1 MLARL
6 LLRLLAA
13 VYACVQVKCQGA
25 RRAKWSGGRELFA
38 GLVRTLGERVN
49 HAAAA
54 EVRPELLLLGIGR
67 LPQTEIRRENKLS
80 GKELVAPR
88 TAVRPGRR

>member
-67 LPQTEIRRENKLS
+67 LPADQK
-80 GKELVAPR
+80 
-88 TAVRPGRR
+88 